1 MNPGVPPDLEAIILK
16 CMAKSPD
23 HRYATGDDLRIDLLR
38 FREGRVVGAAAG
50 TGQVPAIGTTQ
61 AVGAVSGRT
70 EALPPLLMGDDYED
84 DGEGSRTKLYAGILA
99 VLLVALAVVIIFLGN
114 SLGWWHL
121 GGKTEADFALPD
133 VSSQN
138 VNQAEATLHRDGL
151 KTKVRADTSAN
162 TTPNT
167 QVVHTDP
174 AAGSSVKKGQTV
186 TLFTGNQGPPVSVQ
200 NFIGFSVQSAKSELT
215 KLGLQA
221 DVTTSS
227 TCTTQLIVCDQSP
240 KSGTLPPG
248 GTVNLVTAP
257 TTSPVP
263 DVTGLD
269 QNTACNRL
277 GQAGFQCGT
286 TTKQASQ
293 TVPSGDV
300 ISTSPSPL
308 TQEPPNAVVN
318 LVVSSGPSQILVPD
332 VVGYTEQAAVA
343 ALQPNLNPEVICQS
357 TSDPTQDGLVQSQ
370 TPSGGM
376 QASPGSTV
384 DITVASYPSC
394 AATSTTTSTPT
405 GSTSTTG

>member
-1 MNPGVPPDLEAIILK
+1 
-16 CMAKSPD
+16 
-23 HRYATGDDLRIDLLR
+23 
-38 FREGRVVGAAAG
+38 
-50 TGQVPAIGTTQ
+50 VPAIGTTQ

-70 EALPPLLMGDDYED
+70 EALPSVMGEDFED

-99 VLLVALAVVIIFLGN
+99 VLLVALAVVLIFLGN

-121 GGKTEADFALPD
+121 GGKTEATFALPD

-151 KTKVRADTSAN
+151 KTKVRPDTSAN
-162 TTPNT
+162 TTANT
-167 QVVHTDP
+167 QVVHSDP
-174 AAGSSVKKGQTV
+174 AAGSTVHKGQTV
-186 TLFTGNQGPPVSVQ
+186 TLYTGNQGPPVTVQ
-200 NFIGFSVQSAKSELT
+200 NFIGFSVQSAKSELV

-248 GTVNLVTAP
+248 GTVNLVTAA
-257 TTSPVP
+257 TTSAVP

-269 QNTACNRL
+269 ETTACNRL
-277 GQAGFQCGT
+277 GQASFQCGT
-286 TTKQASQ
+286 ITKQASPS
-293 TVPSGDV
+293 VPSGDV
-300 ISTSPSPL
+300 ISTSPTPG
-308 TQEPPNAVVN
+308 TQEAPNAVVN

-332 VVGYTEQAAVA
+332 VVGDTEQAAVT
-343 ALQPNLNPEVICQS
+343 ALQPNLSAVVICQS
-357 TSDPTQDGLVQSQ
+357 TSDPTQDGLVQAQ

-376 QASPGSTV
+376 PAAPGSSV

-394 AATSTTTSTPT
+394 AATSTTTAS
-405 GSTSTTG
+405 SSTTTPVP